1 MKIIAIT
8 PVVVNAQM
16 RNWVFVKVQT
26 DDGITG
32 WGEASVEWKTRGV
45 VGCIED
51 LAPFVLGE
59 DPTRDIQALTDAR
72 ALQEH
77 HFSVQPR
84 KSAMM
89 TPGPAGLP
97 PRGAAVLPP
106 P

>member
-1 MKIIAIT
+1 MAPMSDPPPRPLPANPRPNPPSPKT
-8 PVVVNAQM
+8 SVQAQNEADGLRLM
-16 RNWVFVKVQT
+16 QDKQRT
-26 DDGITG
+26 DTG
-32 WGEASVEWKTRGV
+32 
-45 VGCIED
+45 
-51 LAPFVLGE
+51 LGE

-84 KSAMM
+84 KSAML
-89 TPGPAGLP
+89 TPGPAGWP